1 MGRDSGRRLVPRGG
15 RARQRCVNS
24 GSGSTTLGH
33 GPATKW
39 RSRGSAGADLNTS
52 PPFPYAGRL
61 GEGPCGEESSVAIS
75 FSPHPS
81 AGRPRVG
88 GCGEESFV
96 LTRFSPSPPSGSGRV
111 SRRCVVARRQ
121 RTRVSRDCHRTALTA
136 APGAR
141 PRPRRPPPPQAPAPA
156 AGARPRPTREAPR
169 PTREAPRPQR
179 QRSRRGASRMRISRA
194 GTPPTTALAGTSAAT
209 TAFVP
214 TTLLSPTVTPRRM
227 QAP

>member
-141 PRPRRPPPPQAPAPA
+141 PRRRRPPPPQAPGPAPRAKPPAPRAKPPGLSANAVA
-156 AGARPRPTREAPR
+156 AALRACGSVAPAPR
-169 PTREAPRPQR
+169 P
-179 QRSRRGASRMRISRA
+179 
-194 GTPPTTALAGTSAAT
+194 
-209 TAFVP
+209 
-214 TTLLSPTVTPRRM
+214 PRRWR
-227 QAP
+227 ARLRRRRRLCPRRCCRRR

>member
-15 RARQRCVNS
+15 RARQRCVKS

-61 GEGPCGEESSVAIS
+61 GERPCGEESSVAIS

-141 PRPRRPPPPQAPAPA
+141 PRPRRPPPPQAPGPAPRAKPPAPRAKPPGLSANAVA
-156 AGARPRPTREAPR
+156 AALRACGSVAPAPR
-169 PTREAPRPQR
+169 P
-179 QRSRRGASRMRISRA
+179 
-194 GTPPTTALAGTSAAT
+194 
-209 TAFVP
+209 
-214 TTLLSPTVTPRRM
+214 PRRWR
-227 QAP
+227 ARLRRRRRLCPRRCCRRR